1 MNILDTIL
9 IQPLANGLILFYK
22 ILGNNLGLAIIGF
35 SVFLRFVL
43 NPLTSPYMKSMKKI
57 KEAEPQLK
65 KLKEK
70 YKNDKAGLAKAQAD
84 FYKEKGINPGAGCLP
99 YLLQIA
105 VLIALFNV
113 FMKVLVPG
121 GGVEVLNKYLY
132 NPIKFAEGE
141 IIHTNFLYLNLTKP
155 DVFRFTGVPFPIP
168 GPILLLAAVLQLLSS
183 IIMSPAVTLEE
194 KMAARTKKKEDDM
207 QVTMQKSTMYTFPL
221 FTIIFGMSFSSGLAL
236 YWAVFS
242 AFQLIQ
248 QYQTSGWGGLTPWI
262 KKVGLLKSSMEN
274 TRK

>member
-1 MNILDTIL
+1 MNIFDIIL
-9 IQPLANGLILFYK
+9 IQPLANGLVLFYK

-43 NPLTSPYMKSMKKI
+43 NPLTKPYMKSMKKI
-57 KEAEPQLK
+57 KEAEPQLN

-70 YKNDKAGLAKAQAD
+70 YKNDKKGLVKAQSD

-99 YLLQIA
+99 YLLQIV
-105 VLIALFNV
+105 VLIALFTV
-113 FMKVLVPG
+113 FTKVLVPG
-121 GGVEVLNKYLY
+121 GEVGKLNNILY
-132 NPIKFAEGE
+132 EPLKFSSNET
-141 IIHTNFLYLNLTKP
+141 IRTKFLYLNLTKP
-155 DVFRFTGVPFPIP
+155 DVFRIGGVPFPIP
-168 GPILLLAAVLQLLSS
+168 GPTLLLAAFLQLLSS
-183 IIMSPAVTLEE
+183 MIMAPVVTLEQ
-194 KMAARTKKKEDDM
+194 KIAAKTKKKEDDM
-207 QVTMQKSTMYTFPL
+207 QAAMQKSTMYTFPL

-262 KKVGLLKSSMEN
+262 EKTGLLKLGIDK
-274 TRK
+274 T